1 MGTYQLREVK
11 RKDLSEIKKWKN
23 FSEMVT
29 ILGNHLWFGDSDIEG
44 YWLEDYMGERSNTV
58 KCDIIRGGTT

>member
-29 ILGNHLWFGDSDIEG
+29 
-44 YWLEDYMGERSNTV
+44 R
-58 KCDIIRGGTT
+58 